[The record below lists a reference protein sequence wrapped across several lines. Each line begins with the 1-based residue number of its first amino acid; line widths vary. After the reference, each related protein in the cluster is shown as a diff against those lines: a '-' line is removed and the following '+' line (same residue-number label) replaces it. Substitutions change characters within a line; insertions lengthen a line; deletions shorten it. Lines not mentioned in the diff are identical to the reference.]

1 MSYGAQIKLGIARQA
16 TANSWVPA
24 ASVGSYH
31 GIALTDESLG
41 VESAEVI
48 SQNLTGSFQQGA
60 SYQGTTKIN
69 GTLGFE
75 VTPRNLGALLAA
87 VVDYTPTVVTSA
99 SVTKYT
105 FIPNTQDFSSTLIQ
119 APFTVYKQFSDANSA
134 ELYYDTQW
142 SQLDLTFSQGA
153 FLKGQATMVGGTRL
167 PTGIGS
173 MAIGPAAS
181 DVGRLFP
188 WNVASVSYGGA
199 ALSTASDITVSL
211 NLNIDGLYG
220 LNASLNPI
228 KFTRTGFQEVTV
240 NGTFYMNDRSL
251 LNNFVTNV
259 QQQLLITSVNTVA
272 QIQSGYYDTLLID
285 VPQLKITAF
294 KPGASGPGEVSVK
307 FTGRGVL
314 DPSSNYSIQYIVTN
328 SYAAGY

>member
-1 MSYGAQIKLGIARQA
+1 MYGAQIKLGIARQA
-16 TANSWVPA
+16 AANSWVTLA
-24 ASVGSYH
+24 TSFH
-31 GIALTDESLG
+31 GIALTAETLG
-41 VESAEVI
+41 IEQAEVI

-69 GTLGFE
+69 GTLSFE
-75 VTPRNLGALLAA
+75 VTPRNLGIILAA
-87 VVDYTPTVVTSA
+87 AVDGTPTVVTSA

-105 FIPNTQDFSSTLIQ
+105 FIPNTIDFSPTLINN
-119 APFTVYKQFSDANSA
+119 PFTVYKQFSDSSSA

-142 SQLDLTFSQGA
+142 GQLDLTFSQGQ

-173 MAIGPAAS
+173 LSVLPAGS

-199 ALSTASDITVSL
+199 AISQASDITVSL

-220 LNASLNPI
+220 LNASLAPI

-240 NGTFYMNDRSL
+240 NGTFYMNDRSM
-251 LNNFVTNV
+251 LNNFVTNT

-272 QIQSGYYDTLLID
+272 AIQSGYYDTLLID
-285 VPQLKITAF
+285 IPQLKITAF

-307 FTGRGVL
+307 FTGRGLL
-314 DPSSNYSIQYIVTN
+314 DPTSNYTIQYVQTN